1 MNPVEKHVKIAK
13 RNEII
18 LIDISTW
25 RGHHAIYF
33 KSILRSLI
41 ERNYFVHATCE
52 DNTDLSKWIKSLNE
66 QNCSVLDFKLSLI
79 EKIFFKSLFILDK
92 IIKLVSKN
100 SPYQFSSVASI
111 LFSKNLIRKIGRDVP
126 VFFADADTSLP
137 AIPYWF
143 AKLLM
148 PSQWMTLVIQ
158 PSYKSSIAWGRQKS
172 RKRFVAEKLFA
183 LPSCK
188 AILVLHPIYL
198 KFYES
203 RFHVK
208 KFVALPEITDVTIGK
223 EYEVPKNIYHLAAGR
238 KIVSITGALLPKRNL
253 KLFLEAAQKLDP
265 EKYFILAIGHLPS
278 QLYTTVETQLIK
290 KLSSSLSNNSYLRFD
305 YYISEEGEFNQ
316 LLTIS
321 DIIYLQY
328 QNHSFSSNILTKAI
342 YLRKPVIIADNFI
355 MKKVLKEYHWG
366 YVVPQEPHQIALSIA
381 TISND
386 FIINEEKYQQ
396 FLTDFSSE
404 KFNLAICNALELLE
418 Q

>member
-1 MNPVEKHVKIAK
+1 MNQVDKHIKIVK

-25 RGHHAIYF
+25 KGHHAIYF
-33 KSILRSLI
+33 KRILRSLI
-41 ERNYFVHATCE
+41 EQNYFVHAACE
-52 DNTDLSKWIKSLNE
+52 DNIELTKWIKSMDE
-66 QNCSVLDFKLSLI
+66 QNCSILDVKLSLV
-79 EKIFFKSLFILDK
+79 EKFFFKSLSILDR
-92 IIKLVSKN
+92 IIRLLFKN

-111 LFSKNLIRKIGRDVP
+111 LFARNLLRKIGKDIP

-148 PSQWMTLVIQ
+148 PSRWMTLVIQ
-158 PSYKSSIAWGRQKS
+158 PSYKSSISWGRQKS
-172 RKRFVAEKLFA
+172 RQRFVAEKLFA
-183 LPSCK
+183 LSSCK
-188 AILVLHPIYL
+188 AVLVLHPIYL

-203 RFHVK
+203 RFPVK
-208 KFVALPEITDVTIGK
+208 KFLALPEITDVTIGK
-223 EYEVPKNIYHLAAGR
+223 EYEIPEKIYHLAAGR
-238 KIVSITGALLPKRNL
+238 KIISITGALLPKRNL

-265 EKYFILAIGHLPS
+265 DKYFILAIGHLPS
-278 QLYTTVETQLIK
+278 ELYTVVETQLIQE
-290 KLSSSLSNNSYLRFD
+290 LSLSISKNSYLRFD

-316 LLTIS
+316 LLSMS

-328 QNHSFSSNILTKAI
+328 RNHSFSSNILTKAI

-355 MKKVLKEYHWG
+355 MKKVLKEYQWG
-366 YVVPQEPHQIALSIA
+366 YVVPEEPHQIARSIA
-381 TISND
+381 SISSTFTID
-386 FIINEEKYQQ
+386 EEKYQQ

-404 KFNLAICNALELLE
+404 KFHLAICNAIELLE